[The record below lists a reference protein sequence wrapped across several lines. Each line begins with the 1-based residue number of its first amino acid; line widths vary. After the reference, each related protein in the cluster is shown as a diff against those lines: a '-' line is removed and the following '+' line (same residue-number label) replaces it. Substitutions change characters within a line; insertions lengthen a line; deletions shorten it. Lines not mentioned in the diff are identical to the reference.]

1 MQLFDYQNHTVVETE
16 TLRISRKL
24 KPSDGNTLALTIHS
38 NKIIEIGEVARF
50 INYDI

>member
-24 KPSDGNTLALTIHS
+24 KPSDDNVLTLTKYS
-38 NKIIEIGEVARF
+38 KIIEIGEVVRS
-50 INYDI
+50 INNDI